1 MNENLKIAIDFAEKI
16 KEIKGVVQVILF
28 GSVARGEDKAN
39 SDIDVAIVH
48 EGRDKFGI
56 MKEINRLKDEKIQ
69 ATFLDIKELPNE
81 TELTGALSGEGILL
95 YGRPIKIKTEKT
107 ELKAKILISYSLSKL
122 TQTNKVKV
130 NRALYGSVSKSEFKG
145 KRYKTETKGLVNEPS
160 IDKINKGVLLV
171 DRNKATKII
180 SMFKRFGVD
189 FREIPVWTY

>member
-1 MNENLKIAIDFAEKI
+1 MKESLKIAIDFAEKI
-16 KEIKGVVQVILF
+16 KETKGVVQIILF

-39 SDIDVAIVH
+39 SDIDIAIVH
-48 EGRDKFGI
+48 EGRDKFEI

-69 ATFLDIKELPNE
+69 ATFLDIRELPNE

-95 YGRPIKIKTEKT
+95 YGQPIKIKTGKT

-122 TQTNKVKV
+122 AQTTKVKV

-145 KRYKTETKGLVNEPS
+145 KKYITATKGMINEPG
-160 IDKINKGVLLV
+160 IEKINKGTLLV
-171 DRNKATKII
+171 DRSKSVKIVN
-180 SMFKRFGVD
+180 MLKRFGVD

>member
-1 MNENLKIAIDFAEKI
+1 MKESLKIAIDFAEKI
-16 KEIKGVVQVILF
+16 KEIKGVVQIILF

-39 SDIDVAIVH
+39 SDIDIAIVH
-48 EGRDKFGI
+48 EGRDKFEL

-69 ATFLDIKELPNE
+69 ATFLDIRELPNE

-95 YGRPIKIKTEKT
+95 YGQPIKIKTGKT

-122 TQTNKVKV
+122 AQTTKVKV

-145 KRYKTETKGLVNEPS
+145 KKYITATKGMINEPG
-160 IDKINKGVLLV
+160 IEKINKGTLLV
-171 DRNKATKII
+171 DRSKSVKIVN
-180 SMFKRFGVD
+180 MLKRFGVD

>member
-1 MNENLKIAIDFAEKI
+1 MKESLKIAIDFAEKI
-16 KEIKGVVQVILF
+16 KETKGVVQIILF

-39 SDIDVAIVH
+39 SDIDIAIVH
-48 EGRDKFGI
+48 EGRDKFEL

-69 ATFLDIKELPNE
+69 ATFLDIRELPNE

-95 YGRPIKIKTEKT
+95 YGQPIKIKTGKT

-122 TQTNKVKV
+122 AQTTKVKV

-145 KRYKTETKGLVNEPS
+145 KKYITATKGMINEPG
-160 IDKINKGVLLV
+160 IEKINKGTLLV
-171 DRNKATKII
+171 DRSKSVKIVN
-180 SMFKRFGVD
+180 MLKRFGVD